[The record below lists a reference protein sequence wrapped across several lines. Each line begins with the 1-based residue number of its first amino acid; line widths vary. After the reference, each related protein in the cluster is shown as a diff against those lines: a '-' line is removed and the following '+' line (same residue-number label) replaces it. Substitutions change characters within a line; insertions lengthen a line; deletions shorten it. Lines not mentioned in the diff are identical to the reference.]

1 MSDSVTPRTAARQ
14 APLSYTVSWSLLKFT
29 FIELVTWL
37 SNHLILFE
45 LSKELGAQLP
55 CDTLKAFRLQ
65 PAEETVSGAEQERTG
80 MEIPVVLSQGGQANS
95 DYLSEQ

>member
-1 MSDSVTPRTAARQ
+1 MSDSATPWTAARQ
-14 APLSYTVSWSLLKFT
+14 TPLSYTVSCSLLKFT
-29 FIELVTWL
+29 SIELVTWL
-37 SNHLILFE
+37 SNHLIVFE

-95 DYLSEQ
+95 YYPSEQ